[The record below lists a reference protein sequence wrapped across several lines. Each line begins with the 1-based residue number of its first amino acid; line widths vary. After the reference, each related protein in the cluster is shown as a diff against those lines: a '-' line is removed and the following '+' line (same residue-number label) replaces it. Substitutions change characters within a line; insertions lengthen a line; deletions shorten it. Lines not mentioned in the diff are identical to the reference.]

1 MTDEN
6 SPRED
11 DLTWLYDHV
20 VSPSLDDEERFC
32 ERVSFLIQDG
42 NVSDKDA
49 RLQAF
54 GEVFG
59 GW

>member
-20 VSPSLDDEERFC
+20 VSPSLDDEERFL
-32 ERVSFLIQDG
+32 ERVSLLVQDG
-42 NVSDKDA
+42 NMSDKDA
-49 RLQAF
+49 RDQALK
-54 GEVFG
+54 EVFCG
-59 GW
+59 